1 MPPKLELMGEYV
13 GPRVDYIF
21 AQGPHRLQYH
31 PDQCRLIEMRL
42 FDGTTTGI
50 YMRPGEQIVEQMD
63 VIGLLY
69 YVLKPRAAD
78 FSAVRIIKFPEGVI
92 GFSRWSLFRNENSM
106 LPSNSNLSVFSELRR
121 VHFPSTLESL
131 PFGLFLGCNN
141 LETVNIP
148 AKVGTIPQSC
158 FERCRRLRDVV
169 LPPNLRRIEDHAF
182 CGSGLEA
189 IDIPP
194 NVLEI
199 RGRAF
204 FDCEHLSRVGFG
216 TAQACKLETIA
227 FDAFMGTNVRR
238 VRIPPSVTRI
248 GRHAFFTMAL
258 NAVYFEGPRLEL
270 ASLFDNRA
278 PVDAD
283 DERRELEQERFPP
296 SVELVLCDNPRAF
309 VDNDVKRV
317 QFPNVQRENYGV
329 RIPPGFETLRRRLD
343 QMGLLN
349 PRERE
354 GAQAFKDEMYRDMV
368 AFLAAGGV
376 RQAMPVSI
384 AEHIVDQRPAAA
396 WFEI

>member
-13 GPRVDYIF
+13 GPRVDYVF
-21 AQGPHRLQYH
+21 ARGLHGFYH

-42 FDGTTTGI
+42 FDGTITGI

-63 VIGLLY
+63 VIDGLLY

-78 FSAVRIIKFPEGVI
+78 FSSVKIIKFPEGVI
-92 GFSRWSLFRNENSM
+92 GFSKPLFRNISM
-106 LPSNSNLSVFSELRR
+106 LPSNSMSIFSQLRR

-131 PFGLFLGCNN
+131 PSALFAGCIN

-148 AKVGTIPQSC
+148 AKVRTIPRSC
-158 FERCRRLRDVV
+158 FERCRRLREVV
-169 LPPNLRRIEDHAF
+169 LPQNLRTIEDQAF
-182 CGSGLEA
+182 CQSGLEA

-199 RGRAF
+199 GGRAF

-227 FDAFMGTNVRR
+227 YSAFMGTNVRR
-238 VRIPPSVTRI
+238 VRIPTSVTRI

-283 DERRELEQERFPP
+283 DERAELEQERFPP
-296 SVELVLCDNPRAF
+296 SVKLVLCDNPRAF

-343 QMGLLN
+343 QIGLLN

>member
-1 MPPKLELMGEYV
+1 MPPKLERLGSYV

-21 AQGPHRLQYH
+21 AQGPHGFYH

-50 YMRPGEQIVEQMD
+50 YMRPGEQIVKQMD
-63 VIGLLY
+63 VIFGLLF
-69 YVLKPRAAD
+69 YVLKPRGAD

-92 GFSRWSLFRNENSM
+92 GFSKPLFRTPSM
-106 LPSNSNLSVFSELRR
+106 LPSNSMSVFSELRR

-131 PFGLFLGCNN
+131 PSALFLGCIN

-148 AKVGTIPQSC
+148 AKVGTIPRSC
-158 FERCRRLRDVV
+158 FERCRRLRNVV
-169 LPPNLRRIEDHAF
+169 LPQNLRTIEDQAF

-194 NVLEI
+194 TVLEI
-199 RGRAF
+199 GGRAF

-227 FDAFMGTNVRR
+227 YSAFMGTNVRR

-248 GRHAFFTMAL
+248 GRQAFFTMAL
-258 NAVYFEGPRLEL
+258 TAVYFEGPRPEL
-270 ASLFDNRA
+270 ASLFDKRA
-278 PVDAD
+278 PVDEV

-309 VDNDVKRV
+309 VDDDVKRV

-349 PRERE
+349 LRERE

-368 AFLAAGGV
+368 AFLAAGKV